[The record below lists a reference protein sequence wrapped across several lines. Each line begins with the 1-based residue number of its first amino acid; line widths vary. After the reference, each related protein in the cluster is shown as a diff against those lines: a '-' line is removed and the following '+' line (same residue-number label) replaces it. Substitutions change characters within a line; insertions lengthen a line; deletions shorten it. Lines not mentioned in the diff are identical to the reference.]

1 MPTSILPRKSLDEN
15 GRARVWLLDEKRWHT
30 CWPVDAREMIDL
42 GQAELDEPV
51 TKAAPPPPRT
61 PAPAPATPPGPK

>member
-30 CWPVDAREMIDL
+30 CWPVDAREMIDF
-42 GQAELDEPV
+42 GQAVTDEPV
-51 TKAAPPPPRT
+51 SEKAAPKPAITVPPT
-61 PAPAPATPPGPK
+61 PAKPD